1 MNKLKFKDDFLL
13 KKSINSNSID
23 NDKGWMNIISSV
35 QNQSNIS
42 STKKST
48 GADSYGDELIKE
60 NVLNH
65 DFYMKNSIQ
74 SNLLNLNLKQCKN
87 CHKPFKLQDYKE
99 HREFCEDTQTWVK
112 KNNPNQKQTKKKRPN
127 AKLDSSLLDSDIDMS
142 KLSPYKKRKL
152 LQQQQEQRDVISSPL
167 KYETPVSDMS
177 SLKTEKKPVK
187 VLFHALYNEL
197 DLDRQC
203 GVAINNKD
211 GYYCSKPLN
220 CKTHSLPLKKQVEGR
235 TQSYETCLHHYQKE
249 MKIMKQK
256 LSKGEVPD
264 ALTTMEQ
271 KELLKEQK
279 LNEKKEKL
287 LKKQEERAIVK
298 RMKQEEKLK
307 QQQLKKH
314 ERQLKQNEENILE
327 NHKNMSIDADTLETR
342 SNNKNN
348 NTGNANSNKNTAQVL
363 LRQQL
368 KKSGKI
374 KKFTKEEE
382 NIAVMAGFSK
392 SLPLPLDS
400 FEFSSTK
407 HLTRKLRFKQA
418 LYSGL
423 NNNTISNNLNPKE
436 KSIQALSTPVYG
448 SIFGRVGLVDVNFPN
463 EKLFGENY
471 DAKKVKL
478 IQQHQMMQEQ
488 SKREAMEKQAIQQ
501 QQQIQQQQL
510 SPKVNN
516 LASPGNTLP
525 IQVQNKNNLKSSTTP
540 VSAGTPLSQRLM
552 SPNGQTL
559 RSPTP
564 VVTGTSGK
572 PSITVE
578 QLPQLEQ
585 HYKGIFVKY
594 QTMYGEHQHSMT
606 TEIQQQLT
614 NMKQH
619 MTKLQPII
627 KKLRL
632 EKSLQDEQKAVV
644 DQKSSS
650 TTV

>member
-1 MNKLKFKDDFLL
+1 MNKLKFKEDFLA
-13 KKSINSNSID
+13 KVPQKDNSID
-23 NDKGWMNIISSV
+23 HEKGWMNIITSV
-35 QNQSNIS
+35 QNQSNAG

-48 GADSYGDELIKE
+48 GADSYGDELIKQ

-65 DFYMKNSIQ
+65 DYYMQNSTQ

-87 CHKPFKLQDYKE
+87 CHKPFKLQDYNE
-99 HREFCEDTQTWVK
+99 HREFCEDTAAWVK
-112 KNNPNQKQTKKKRPN
+112 KNNSNQKQTKKKRAN
-127 AKLDSSLLDSDIDMS
+127 AKLDTSLIDSDIDMS

-152 LQQQQEQRDVISSPL
+152 LQQQQEQKDIVSSPL
-167 KYETPVSDMS
+167 KYETSVSELS
-177 SLKTEKKPVK
+177 SSKTEKKPIK

-220 CKTHSLPLKKQVEGR
+220 CKTHSLPMKKQVEGR
-235 TQSYETCLHHYQKE
+235 SQTYETCLHHYQKE
-249 MKIMKQK
+249 MKIIKQK
-256 LSKGEVPD
+256 LSKGEGLD
-264 ALTTMEQ
+264 SLSMSDQ

-327 NHKNMSIDADTLETR
+327 NGKNMAIDPDTLD
-342 SNNKNN
+342 SKANSKNN
-348 NTGNANSNKNTAQVL
+348 ALGGANSNKNTAQVL

-368 KKSGKI
+368 KKSGKF

-400 FEFSSTK
+400 FDFSSTK
-407 HLTRKLRFKQA
+407 HLTRKFRFKQA

-436 KSIQALSTPVYG
+436 KSIQALSTPMYG

-463 EKLFGENY
+463 EKLFSENY

-488 SKREAMEKQAIQQ
+488 SKREAMEKQAL
-501 QQQIQQQQL
+501 QQQQL
-510 SPKVNN
+510 QQQSPKPNT
-516 LASPGNTLP
+516 LASPKNILP
-525 IQVQNKNNLKSSTTP
+525 AQVQSKGSMKNSATP

-564 VVTGTSGK
+564 VVNGSSGK

-585 HYKGIFVKY
+585 HYKGIFAKY

-606 TEIQQQLT
+606 PEIQQQLT

-627 KKLRL
+627 KKLRV
-632 EKSLQDEQKAVV
+632 EKQLQDEQKSVV
-644 DQKSSS
+644 DPKSSS
-650 TTV
+650 ATA

>member
-1 MNKLKFKDDFLL
+1 MNNLKFKQAFLDD
-13 KKSINSNSID
+13 IPSNNEKVD

-35 QNQSNIS
+35 QAQANALSSNRDEKANSYKDDPIS
-42 STKKST
+42 Q
-48 GADSYGDELIKE
+48 
-60 NVLNH
+60 NVLNPNYY
-65 DFYMKNSIQ
+65 FKNAVE
-74 SNLLNLNLKQCKN
+74 SNLINLNLKQCKN
-87 CHKPFKLQDYKE
+87 CHKPFKLQDYNE
-99 HREFCEDTQTWVK
+99 HRDFCEDTIAWIR
-112 KNNPNQKQTKKKRPN
+112 KNNPNQKQPKKRRAN
-127 AKLDSSLLDSDIDMS
+127 AKLDTSLIDPDVDIS

-152 LQQQQEQRDVISSPL
+152 LQQQQEQKELMASPL
-167 KYETPVSDMS
+167 KNETPTSDS
-177 SLKTEKKPVK
+177 SITKNEKKPMK
-187 VLFHALYNEL
+187 VLYHALHEEL

-203 GVAINNKD
+203 GVAINNKE
-211 GYYCSKPLN
+211 GYFCSKPLN
-220 CKTHSLPLKKQVEGR
+220 CKAHSLPLKKQVEGR

-249 MKIMKQK
+249 MKLMKQR
-256 LSKGEVPD
+256 LSKGETPD
-264 ALTTMEQ
+264 VLSIVEQ

-307 QQQLKKH
+307 LQQLRKH
-314 ERQLKQNEENILE
+314 ERQLKQNEENTLE
-327 NHKNMSIDADTLETR
+327 NNKTAAINADTLESK

-348 NTGNANSNKNTAQVL
+348 SGNANSKNTAQVL

-368 KKSGKI
+368 KKSGKF

-392 SLPLPLDS
+392 SLPLALDS
-400 FEFSSTK
+400 FEFTSTK
-407 HLTRKLRFKQA
+407 HQTRKFRFKQA

-423 NNNTISNNLNPKE
+423 NNNTISNSLNPKE
-436 KSIQALSTPVYG
+436 KSIQALSTPVFG

-463 EKLFGENY
+463 EKLFTENY

-488 SKREAMEKQAIQQ
+488 TKREALEKQAAQQ
-501 QQQIQQQQL
+501 T
-510 SPKVNN
+510 PKVITSSSPMTPHPNQIPNKVN
-516 LASPGNTLP
+516 LQNTTAASN
-525 IQVQNKNNLKSSTTP
+525 
-540 VSAGTPLSQRLM
+540 GTPLSQKLM

-559 RSPTP
+559 KSPTP
-564 VVTGTSGK
+564 VVNGGNGK

-578 QLPQLEQ
+578 QLPQLEN
-585 HYKGIFVKY
+585 HYKGIFAKY
-594 QTMYGEHQHSMT
+594 QALYGEHQHSMT
-606 TEIQQQLT
+606 ADIQQQLT

-632 EKSLQDEQKAVV
+632 EKNMHDEKTALV
-644 DQKSSS
+644 DPKTNS

>member
-1 MNKLKFKDDFLL
+1 
-13 KKSINSNSID
+13 
-23 NDKGWMNIISSV
+23 MNIITSV
-35 QNQSNIS
+35 QNQSNVG

-48 GADSYGDELIKE
+48 GTDSYGDELIRQ

-65 DFYMKNSIQ
+65 DHYMQNSTQ

-87 CHKPFKLQDYKE
+87 CHKPFKSQDYSE
-99 HREFCEDTQTWVK
+99 HREFCEDTAAWVK
-112 KNNPNQKQTKKKRPN
+112 KNNSNQKQLKKKRAN
-127 AKLDSSLLDSDIDMS
+127 AKLDSSLLDSNIDMS

-152 LQQQQEQRDVISSPL
+152 LQQQQEQKDVVSSPL
-167 KYETPVSDMS
+167 KYETPVSELS
-177 SLKTEKKPVK
+177 SSKTEKKPIK
-187 VLFHALYNEL
+187 VLFHALRNEL

-211 GYYCSKPLN
+211 GFYCSKPLN
-220 CKTHSLPLKKQVEGR
+220 CKTHSLPMKKQVEGR
-235 TQSYETCLHHYQKE
+235 SQTYETCLHHYQKE
-249 MKIMKQK
+249 MKIMKQR
-256 LSKGEVPD
+256 LSKGEGLD
-264 ALTTMEQ
+264 ALSMTDQ

-314 ERQLKQNEENILE
+314 ERQLKQNEENTLE
-327 NHKNMSIDADTLETR
+327 NTKNMAIDPDTLDSK
-342 SNNKNN
+342 SNSKNN
-348 NTGNANSNKNTAQVL
+348 ALGGANSNKNTAQVL

-368 KKSGKI
+368 KKSGKV

-400 FEFSSTK
+400 FDFSSTK
-407 HLTRKLRFKQA
+407 HLTRKFRFKQA

-436 KSIQALSTPVYG
+436 KSIQALSTAMYG

-463 EKLFGENY
+463 EKLFSENY

-488 SKREAMEKQAIQQ
+488 SKREAIEKQALQHQQLQQ
-501 QQQIQQQQL
+501 Q
-510 SPKVNN
+510 SPQ
-516 LASPGNTLP
+516 PNTLVSSKNILP
-525 IQVQNKNNLKSSTTP
+525 AQVQSKGSMKNSATP

-564 VVTGTSGK
+564 VANGSSGK

-594 QTMYGEHQHSMT
+594 QTVCGEHQHSMT
-606 TEIQQQLT
+606 PEIQQQLT

-627 KKLRL
+627 KKLRV
-632 EKSLQDEQKAVV
+632 EKQLQDEQKSVI
-644 DQKSSS
+644 DPKSSS
-650 TTV
+650 ATA

>member
-1 MNKLKFKDDFLL
+1 MDSLKIKESFL
-13 KKSINSNSID
+13 KNISSTNETVD

-35 QNQSNIS
+35 QSQTNALSSKNNEQSNTYRDDHIRQ
-42 STKKST
+42 
-48 GADSYGDELIKE
+48 

-65 DFYMKNSIQ
+65 NYYLKNAVE
-74 SNLLNLNLKQCKN
+74 SNLLKLNLKQCKN
-87 CHKPFKLQDYKE
+87 CHKPFKLHDYNE
-99 HREFCEDTQTWVK
+99 HKEFCEDTITWIR
-112 KNNPNQKQTKKKRPN
+112 KNNPNQKPPKKRRAN
-127 AKLDSSLLDSDIDMS
+127 AKLDTSLIDPDVDIS

-152 LQQQQEQRDVISSPL
+152 LQQQQEQKELMASPL
-167 KYETPVSDMS
+167 KNETSTSDA
-177 SLKTEKKPVK
+177 LAKNEKKPIK
-187 VLFHALYNEL
+187 VLYHALHEDL

-203 GVAINNKD
+203 GVAIHNKE

-220 CKTHSLPLKKQVEGR
+220 CKAHSLPLKKQVEGR

-249 MKIMKQK
+249 MKLMKQK
-256 LSKGEVPD
+256 LSKGETPD
-264 ALTTMEQ
+264 ALSLVEQ
-271 KELLKEQK
+271 RELLKEQK

-307 QQQLKKH
+307 LQQLRKH
-314 ERQLKQNEENILE
+314 ERQLKQNEENTLE
-327 NHKNMSIDADTLETR
+327 NNKTMSIDADTLE
-342 SNNKNN
+342 SKNSNKNN
-348 NTGNANSNKNTAQVL
+348 SGNANNKNTAQVL

-368 KKSGKI
+368 KKSGKF

-392 SLPLPLDS
+392 SLPLALDS
-400 FEFSSTK
+400 FDFTSTK
-407 HLTRKLRFKQA
+407 HQTRKFRFKQA

-436 KSIQALSTPVYG
+436 KSIQALSTPVFG

-463 EKLFGENY
+463 EKLFSENY

-488 SKREAMEKQAIQQ
+488 TKREALEKQAAQQ
-501 QQQIQQQQL
+501 T
-510 SPKVNN
+510 PKVITS
-516 LASPGNTLP
+516 ASPLTPKSGQIL
-525 IQVQNKNNLKSSTTP
+525 NKANSQSTST
-540 VSAGTPLSQRLM
+540 VTNGTPLSQKLI

-559 RSPTP
+559 KSPTP
-564 VVTGTSGK
+564 IVNGGNGK
-572 PSITVE
+572 PSLTVE
-578 QLPQLEQ
+578 QLPQLEH
-585 HYKGIFVKY
+585 HYKGIFAKY
-594 QTMYGEHQHSMT
+594 QALYGEHQHSMT
-606 TEIQQQLT
+606 SDIQQQLT
-614 NMKQH
+614 TMKQH

-632 EKSLQDEQKAVV
+632 EKNLQDEKTAIV
-644 DQKSSS
+644 DPKINS